1 MKCDEL
7 QFIFIDGAAYVA
19 IVRDRNERSIILDL
33 YRNMDDLRSGK
44 AMERSASL
52 DFRQLSP
59 AQ

>member
-1 MKCDEL
+1 MKCHEL